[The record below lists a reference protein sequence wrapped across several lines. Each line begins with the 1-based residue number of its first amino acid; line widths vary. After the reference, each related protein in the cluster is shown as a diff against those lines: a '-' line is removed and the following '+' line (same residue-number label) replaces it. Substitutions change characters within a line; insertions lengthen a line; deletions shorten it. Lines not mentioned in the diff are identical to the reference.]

1 MCILHHKARYN
12 LHITFLMRPLYPKC
26 HSLFCSV
33 TSSALVWHT
42 TYPTD
47 GTLFGK
53 GLGTQ
58 TGCICLDLGP
68 VLWGTR
74 LCLWT
79 PWPMA
84 GTWLRIQKATAA
96 ADPSPPAQITY
107 QTLILFKSV
116 ITEQNWVPAPCVYF
130 LIRCLAN
137 RRPQFEFTRTQCPSS
152 WPALVTGRSSQP
164 LGAQVV
170 VITALFHLRSGYG
183 FRLFCP
189 PLKMDV
195 QEKALNEFV
204 SHDTRLFPLL
214 SIPFPSKTLS
224 GMISVPCKKAQ
235 IIF

>member
-1 MCILHHKARYN
+1 MAPCLGRDWGRRRVVFVWTWVRCCEEHG
-12 LHITFLMRPLYPKC
+12 
-26 HSLFCSV
+26 
-33 TSSALVWHT
+33 SACELRGPWLA
-42 TYPTD
+42 P
-47 GTLFGK
+47 
-53 GLGTQ
+53 GLGSR
-58 TGCICLDLGP
+58 
-68 VLWGTR
+68 R
-74 LCLWT
+74 LL
-79 PWPMA
+79 
-84 GTWLRIQKATAA
+84 LLQIL
-96 ADPSPPAQITY
+96 PPTAQITY